1 LALGIALIA
10 GAFALARDNDHW
22 ANPLYWSGQ
31 LLLVLAPGWLFL
43 RRRLSPSDTL
53 VAAVLTSASTFIVV
67 QCYGP
72 VQFRFLDEFIHFQTA
87 TTILTTHHLFGL
99 NTVLPVSEQYPGLEI
114 VTTALVLLSHLSIYA
129 AGTIVIGS
137 AHVLIAFGICLLALE
152 VTKRPMVAGLATL
165 IYCTGPEFPFFDSYF
180 LYEVLALALLIAA
193 LLATVRM
200 LNASRRSTATAW
212 ASVTVGLGLATI
224 ITHHATSFALI
235 AILFCLQ
242 IGHLATPRKSR
253 TFSWHLPAVL
263 GAITLLALAWNL
275 AVAKGTLPYLE
286 GYFRPV
292 LRQLPV
298 LKQLTKTTPTL
309 TPTPT
314 PTPALPPPS
323 LVTAGTN
330 TPTPPAFD
338 RYFEYAAD
346 LALLLLT
353 LIGLHRAW
361 QRRNGPRGR
370 LFLSFA
376 FGASTIVLLFLVRV
390 IAPDGS
396 ELASR
401 LSDYVWIPL
410 AVVAAVSLRALRS
423 SSSSA
428 AHRAI
433 FRPALVDFLLL
444 LLLGVIG
451 IGGITGGW
459 PAYYAR
465 FPGPFRAEAWER
477 SVDQHNLLL
486 SSWALS
492 QLPPDY
498 GVASD
503 WTTTSML
510 ADLGRQA
517 PSPGIADLFL
527 TPRVTQAELLAIRA
541 RGYTYIVV
549 DDRLAHDL
557 PAVGY
562 YFEND
567 PLAGHYTRPLPI
579 AGLTKFNSIPGV
591 SRIFDDGTL
600 QVYDLQGSL

>member
-10 GAFALARDNDHW
+10 CAFALARDNDRW
-22 ANPLYWSGQ
+22 VNLPYWSGQ
-31 LLLVLAPGWLFL
+31 LLLVLAPGWFFL

-53 VAAVLTSASTFIVV
+53 VAAALTSASTFIVV

-72 VQFRFLDEFIHFQTA
+72 VQFRFLDEFIHVQTA
-87 TTILTTHHLFGL
+87 TSILTTHHLFGL
-99 NTVLPVSEQYPGLEI
+99 NTALPVSEQYPGLEI

-137 AHVLIAFGICLLALE
+137 AHVLIASGICLLALE
-152 VTKRPMVAGLATL
+152 VTNRPMVAGLATL
-165 IYCTGPEFPFFDSYF
+165 IYCTGPQFAFFDSYF

-200 LNASRRSTATAW
+200 LNASSRSSATAW
-212 ASVTVGLGLATI
+212 ASVTVGLGLATV
-224 ITHHATSFALI
+224 ITHHATTLALI
-235 AILFCLQ
+235 ALLLCLQ
-242 IGHLATPRKSR
+242 IGHLATPRR
-253 TFSWHLPAVL
+253 ARAFSWHLPVVL
-263 GAITLLALAWNL
+263 GVITLVALAWNIT
-275 AVAKGTLPYLE
+275 VAKGTLPYLE

-292 LRQLPV
+292 L
-298 LKQLTKTTPTL
+298 KQLTKTTSP
-309 TPTPT
+309 PHSP
-314 PTPALPPPS
+314 PILPPPG
-323 LVTAGTN
+323 LVIAGAN

-346 LALLLLT
+346 LALLFLT
-353 LIGLHRAW
+353 LIGVHRAW
-361 QRRNGPRGR
+361 RRRNRPRGR

-376 FGASTIVLLFLVRV
+376 FGASTVVLLFIVRV
-390 IAPDGS
+390 VAPDGS
-396 ELASR
+396 ELSSR
-401 LSDYVWIPL
+401 LSAYVWIPL
-410 AVVAAVSLRALRS
+410 AVVVAVSLRGLGS
-423 SSSSA
+423 SSSSTP
-428 AHRAI
+428 HRTT
-433 FRPALVDFLLL
+433 FRPALVDYLLL
-444 LLLGVIG
+444 LILGVIG
-451 IGGITGGW
+451 IGGVTGGW
-459 PAYYAR
+459 PAYFAR

-503 WTTTSML
+503 WITTSML

-527 TPRVTQAELLAIRA
+527 APRVTQADLLAIRA
-541 RGYTYIVV
+541 QGYTYIVV
-549 DDRLAHDL
+549 DDRLAQDL

-562 YFEND
+562 YFTND
-567 PLAGHYTRPLPI
+567 PLAGYYTHPLPVV
-579 AGLTKFNSIPGV
+579 GLTKFNSIPGV